1 MKRQVQ
7 LLNTSSNTLKAVV
20 TLLLC
25 AGASLGQAEPPAALS
40 GVGLVVPY
48 RQVELAT
55 ISDGVI
61 NEIVVKEG
69 DSIQEGQILV
79 KLDSRRETFETD
91 YTKFLM
97 EKRTADLE
105 AAQTLFKEQN
115 ISQEEFRQKQ
125 IESKLAE
132 TQYRI
137 SQQKLEEKFIRAPF
151 SGLVVRRFKEQGESV
166 HSLERVIQI
175 VNLDKVYITVY
186 LEGANIVRA
195 RKVRQ
200 AKVTIPICGDEVMTG
215 AVESV
220 DPVIDPGSGMF
231 RVKICVE
238 NADRR
243 IPSGTKAQVTLLE
256 EEPHAAATA
265 K

>member
-1 MKRQVQ
+1 MTKIQTANFLRASACRLWLFSLFVCAAVASAG
-7 LLNTSSNTLKAVV
+7 SS
-20 TLLLC
+20 
-25 AGASLGQAEPPAALS
+25 EPLS
-40 GVGLVVPY
+40 GSGLVVPY
-48 RQVELAT
+48 RQVDLASL
-55 ISDGVI
+55 SDGVI
-61 NEIVVKEG
+61 NEIAVKEG
-69 DSIQEGQILV
+69 DSITEGQVLV
-79 KLDSRRETFETD
+79 KLDSRRETFEGE

-125 IESKLAE
+125 IESKLAD

-137 SQQKLEEKFIRAPF
+137 AQQKLEDKLIRAPF
-151 SGLVVRRFKEQGESV
+151 AGLVVRRFKEQGEAV

-175 VNLDKVYITVY
+175 VNLEKVYVTVY
-186 LEGANIVRA
+186 LDGANIIRA
-195 RKVRQ
+195 KKVRQ
-200 AKVTIPICGDEVMTG
+200 ARVTIPICGEEPFAG

-220 DPVIDPGSGMF
+220 DPVVDPGSGSF
-231 RVKICVE
+231 RVKICID

-243 IPSGTKAQVTLLE
+243 IPSGTKAEVVLLE
-256 EEPHAAATA
+256 EEPHAASAA